1 MNPGSLATAPDAP
14 FALAQGLDAAG
25 LAEAFAQ
32 KGRLHIP
39 GILDS
44 AAAAR
49 LHGALMAERDWA
61 CATLVG
67 GRGVDIPLKE
77 IDGWSPDRLAMF
89 VSTADREAAR
99 GFHFMFDSVRLTSL
113 LKAGRPVAPVY
124 RELCAFL
131 RGPAFLSFIH
141 TVTGDDR
148 VRHADA
154 QATRFRPGHYLNVHN
169 DNDDPA
175 LGRLYAYV
183 LNLTPRWRAD
193 FGGLLTFNDPG
204 GHVSEAYSPAFNAL
218 NIFRVPHLHAVT
230 PIALFAPGSGR
241 LSITGWLRQDDPPV
255 LPR

>member
-1 MNPGSLATAPDAP
+1 MIPGAHAIAPDAP
-14 FALAQGLDAAG
+14 FALAQELDTAA
-25 LAEAFAQ
+25 LAEAFAK

-39 GILDS
+39 GILES
-44 AAAAR
+44 PAAAR
-49 LHGALMAERDWA
+49 LHGALMAETDWA

-67 GRGVDIPLKE
+67 GQGRDIPLRE
-77 IDGWSPDRLAMF
+77 IDGWSQDRLAVF
-89 VSTADREAAR
+89 VSTADREAAK

-131 RGPAFLSFIH
+131 SGPQFLSFIH
-141 TVTGDDR
+141 ALTGDDR

-154 QATRFRPGHYLNVHN
+154 QATRFRPGHYLNVHDDD
-169 DNDDPA
+169 DNPG

-183 LNLTPRWRAD
+183 LNLTPGWRAD
-193 FGGLLTFNDPG
+193 FGGLLTFNDPL
-204 GHVSEAYSPAFNAL
+204 GHVSEAYTPAFNAL

-230 PIALFAPGSGR
+230 PIALFAPGGR

-255 LPR
+255 FP